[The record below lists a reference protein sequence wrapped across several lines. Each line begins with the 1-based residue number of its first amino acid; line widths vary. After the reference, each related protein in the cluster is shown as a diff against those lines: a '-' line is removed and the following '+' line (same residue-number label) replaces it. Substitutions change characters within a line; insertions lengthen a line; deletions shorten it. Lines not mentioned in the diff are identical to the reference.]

1 MARITV
7 EELLERKVSEFK
19 DAESEKKKELN
30 EIQVELRSVK
40 FHIKLTHNSQIKLPY
55 FSHSLNE
62 VI

>member
-30 EIQVELRSVK
+30 EIQVELRRNQKALEILSGASPNTK
-40 FHIKLTHNSQIKLPY
+40 KKPKHN
-55 FSHSLNE
+55 
-62 VI
+62 V